1 VPKGTLNSCMTGIT
15 QNEENRYILIE
26 TIDEPYAKKC
36 NKDKSLHELSSPKG
50 HFRAT
55 EIGRP
60 LFLVP
65 PMQLLDGIEGMPY
78 IIIYIY
84 IIHLVVIIYAS
95 AHICSHG
102 SDHSMP

>member
-1 VPKGTLNSCMTGIT
+1 MPKGTLNSCMAGIT

-60 LFLVP
+60 LFFGAANAVTGWNRRNA
-65 PMQLLDGIEGMPY
+65 MY
-78 IIIYIY
+78 NYIY